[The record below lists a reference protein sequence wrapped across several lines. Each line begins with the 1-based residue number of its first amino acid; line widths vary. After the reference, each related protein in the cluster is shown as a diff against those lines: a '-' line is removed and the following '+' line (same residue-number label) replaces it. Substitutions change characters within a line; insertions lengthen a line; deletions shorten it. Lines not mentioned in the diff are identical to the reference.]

1 MDCKKLE
8 EYANVVARNKGE
20 KVIIDKIFFIELIK
34 ELIMRR
40 RMLGNRGK
48 QRSAIENRNSQN

>member
-8 EYANVVARNKGE
+8 EYANVVVRSGEE
-20 KVIIDKIFFIELIK
+20 KVIIDKDFFIELIK

-40 RMLGNRGK
+40 RMLGTRGK
-48 QRSAIENRNSQN
+48 QRSVLNNRNSQN

>member
-8 EYANVVARNKGE
+8 EYANVVARSDE
-20 KVIIDKIFFIELIK
+20 EQVMIDKDFFIELIK

-40 RMLGNRGK
+40 RMLGTRGK
-48 QRSAIENRNSQN
+48 QRSVLGNRNSQN

>member
-8 EYANVVARNKGE
+8 EYVNVVARSDEE
-20 KVIIDKIFFIELIK
+20 KIIIDKDFFIELIK

-40 RMLGNRGK
+40 RMLGTRGK
-48 QRSAIENRNSQN
+48 QRSVLENRDN

>member
-8 EYANVVARNKGE
+8 EYVNVVARSDGE
-20 KVIIDKIFFIELIK
+20 KVIIDKNFFIELIK

-40 RMLGNRGK
+40 RMLGTRGK
-48 QRSAIENRNSQN
+48 QRSVLENRDN

>member
-8 EYANVVARNKGE
+8 EYVNVVARSDEE
-20 KVIIDKIFFIELIK
+20 KIIIDKNFFIELIK

-40 RMLGNRGK
+40 RMLGTRGK
-48 QRSAIENRNSQN
+48 QRSVLENRDN